1 MGNKGTKTFFESA
14 AFLLQFLGIVWIGAT
29 LILAYFEIV
38 PMDLPLFCTLVG
50 LGLGFITI
58 GLFYMGHVISLSSKE
73 QMKAL
78 TNLNYY
84 EKMAMLEGYKT
95 KYAIHTTDAIKRDL
109 EKVHYDIK
117 AVTALRKWMGP
128 KKIEELK
135 RSACETATYVQVRYP
150 GSEYKD
156 SITKLKKTAEGDASE
171 NEDI

>member
-1 MGNKGTKTFFESA
+1 MVILGMLLIVVILISVLITACFKIAPMG
-14 AFLLQFLGIVWIGAT
+14 L
-29 LILAYFEIV
+29 Y
-38 PMDLPLFCTLVG
+38 LFCTLVS
-50 LGLGFITI
+50 LGLGFIGI
-58 GLFYMGHVISLSSKE
+58 GFSIAGYNISQSSNE
-73 QMKAL
+73 RMEAL

-84 EKMAMLEGYKT
+84 EKMAMLEGYKS

-117 AVTALRKWMGP
+117 AVTALRKWMGSE
-128 KKIEELK
+128 KIKELK
-135 RSACETATYVQVRYP
+135 RSACETATYAQVRYP